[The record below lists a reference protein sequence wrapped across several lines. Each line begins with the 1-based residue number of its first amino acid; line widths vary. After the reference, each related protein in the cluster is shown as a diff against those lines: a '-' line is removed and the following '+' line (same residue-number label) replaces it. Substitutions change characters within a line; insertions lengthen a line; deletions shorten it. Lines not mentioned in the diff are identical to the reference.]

1 MVKLDEF
8 VGSAAFYATSARMDK
23 LKTPSSNKNTP
34 LPSNLLI
41 VVRSKVFSDP
51 EHTPGGL
58 RTTWLKPTTTLNPN
72 FDGLVLHQ
80 YLAVVNDVYGK
91 NMRRGT

>member
-8 VGSAAFYATSARMDK
+8 VGSAAFYARSARMDK
-23 LKTPSSNKNTP
+23 LKKPSSNKNTP
-34 LPSNLLI
+34 LPSNLII

-51 EHTPGGL
+51 KNTPGGL
-58 RTTWLKPTTTLNPN
+58 CTTWLKPTTTLNPN

-80 YLAVVNDVYGK
+80 YLAVVNDVYSK
-91 NMRRGT
+91 NMRHGT